1 MIMNLNTHPL
11 LKPCNQPSL
20 SPRFV
25 PNCNFCF
32 GNTGRRTP
40 PRPRSMINASRFNP
54 ERQRGRASEG
64 GGHFTS
70 PATVASS
77 ASPSAAATHTPSPL
91 FSCQSKSRSSVRL
104 LAPPFFAG
112 VGVSGM
118 SSPSLGLDLS
128 LSHATTT
135 ELDPLLLLSLPDPQP
150 GRTDRAKNRSCQR
163 SAGSAVGRGGGRKEG
178 AEGGEAWSQSD
189 GRKRDRLIINRA

>member
-1 MIMNLNTHPL
+1 MQPT
-11 LKPCNQPSL
+11 KPL

-25 PNCNFCF
+25 PYCNFCF
-32 GNTGRRTP
+32 GNTGRRTS

-54 ERQRGRASEG
+54 ERQWGRASGG

-104 LAPPFFAG
+104 LALPFFAG

-118 SSPSLGLDLS
+118 SSPSFCL
-128 LSHATTT
+128 T
-135 ELDPLLLLSLPDPQP
+135 LPRPSSIP
-150 GRTDRAKNRSCQR
+150 YYCFLCPILNPEEPIALKIARV
-163 SAGSAVGRGGGRKEG
+163 SAVQAAQAVQSVAA
-178 AEGGEAWSQSD
+178 AEGGEA
-189 GRKRDRLIINRA
+189 